1 MAVYTRVFFF
11 LMIRRPPRSTR
22 TDTLFPYTTR
32 FRSQQVVAFDGRGR
46 VGDRVPAARGMGERE
61 QGGRHALH
69 RRCSFMDRGGGV
81 RGFAGAAGTTT
92 RPRTQPMP
100 PAAGKKRGGRPST
113 RTPRTRPTERS
124 TLTTQRTPTPQMDLT
139 GP

>member
-46 VGDRVPAARGMGERE
+46 VGDRVRAARGKGERE

-81 RGFAGAAGTTT
+81 RGLAGPAATTA
-92 RPRTQPMP
+92 RPRPPPMP
-100 PAAGKKRGGRPST
+100 PAAGSKRGGRPST
-113 RTPRTRPTERS
+113 RAYRPRPPACCR
-124 TLTTQRTPTPQMDLT
+124 
-139 GP
+139 